1 YMIKDHGIPPSPLKL
16 FIQIL
21 SAQQLPKPHGK
32 IIQSNGWN
40 PLWKESFSLIIK
52 NPLLTILRFTVYD
65 SDFNKDTFVASFS
78 APLSSLKFGYRHL
91 QLRTWKGHPHSNAT
105 LFIYLRTQDL
115 EAPPPSLSFTS

>member
-1 YMIKDHGIPPSPLKL
+1 MDAPIYDYQCSDVN
-16 FIQIL
+16 FYDTTTFRT
-21 SAQQLPKPHGK
+21 K